1 VLGLGDALGLGGPWL
16 RSAWPGGKGLVFSS
30 GEQWNVLNATWLPT
44 TFSCDRL
51 TSASCSTEIIV
62 PTAAVL

>member
-1 VLGLGDALGLGGPWL
+1 
-16 RSAWPGGKGLVFSS
+16 LVFSS